1 MIPVLIGSAVLWG
14 MDTNEKIK
22 RANNFNSQAAAIA
35 EKAKN
40 EVESVSNAM
49 NNTLDLLGKTELGIM
64 TGNVEKFVS
73 LMSSIYDDFEFR
85 RNLTGLEKL
94 EQMGF
99 RRKVIEELQA
109 MTTKAVELGS
119 TPEIKKIGDTSFGA
133 VGLLGAGALAIG
145 LEVIVAPAMLL
156 YGMMKSDEATA
167 AFYEART
174 RLDEAHL
181 YEQRCL
187 NLCAL
192 FDAIKTRGRMLNKLL
207 NDLNSYLTP
216 AVDNMRTIVS
226 RLGYGLDN
234 YPEREYLGVYYAYQI
249 TNTVKIIIETPVVQ
263 NDWSINPAL
272 DQSIEI
278 GQKNVGLLKDAN

>member
-1 MIPVLIGSAVLWG
+1 MIPLLIGGAVLWG
-14 MDTNEKIK
+14 MDTNDKIK
-22 RANNFNSQAAAIA
+22 RANKFNAQATAIA
-35 EKAKN
+35 EQANRKT
-40 EVESVSNAM
+40 EVANNAM

-64 TGNVEKFVS
+64 TGNVENFVS
-73 LMSSIYDDFEFR
+73 LMSSIYEDFEFR

-109 MTTKAVELGS
+109 MTTKAAELGS
-119 TPEIKKIGDTSFGA
+119 APEIKKIGDASFGA
-133 VGLLGAGALAIG
+133 VGLLGAGALALG
-145 LEVIVAPAMLL
+145 LEVIAAPAMLL

-174 RLDEAHL
+174 RLDEAYL

-192 FDAIKTRGRMLNKLL
+192 FDAINTRGRMLNNLL

-216 AVDNMRTIVS
+216 AVNNMSEIVS
-226 RLGYGLDN
+226 KLGYGLDN
-234 YPEREYLGVYYAYQI
+234 YPEREFLGVYYAYQI

-278 GQKNVGLLKDAN
+278 GQKNVALLKDAN

>member
-1 MIPVLIGSAVLWG
+1 MIPLLIGGAVLWG
-14 MDTNEKIK
+14 LDTNEKIN
-22 RANNFNSQAAAIA
+22 RANSFNAQAAAIA
-35 EKAKN
+35 EKSKN
-40 EVESVSNAM
+40 DVEAVNNNM
-49 NNTLDLLGKTELGIM
+49 NKTLEKLGKIELEIM
-64 TGNVEKFVS
+64 SNNVEKFVS
-73 LMSSIYDDFEFR
+73 LMSSIYEDFEFR
-85 RNLTGLEKL
+85 RNLSGLEKL

-119 TPEIKKIGDTSFGA
+119 APEIKEIGNASFGA
-133 VGLLGAGALAIG
+133 VGLLGAGALSIG
-145 LEVIVAPAMLL
+145 FEVIAAPAMLL
-156 YGMMKSDEATA
+156 YTMMKSDEASA
-167 AFYEART
+167 AFYEAKT
-174 RLDEAHL
+174 RLDEAYL

-192 FDAIKTRGRMLNKLL
+192 FDAINTRGRMLNNLL

-216 AVDNMRTIVS
+216 AVNNMSEIVS
-226 RLGYGLDN
+226 RLGYGLDD

-272 DQSIEI
+272 DNSIRI
-278 GQKNVGLLKDAN
+278 GQKNVALLKDVN

>member
-1 MIPVLIGSAVLWG
+1 MIPLLISAAVIWG
-14 MDTNEKIK
+14 EDTNEKIK
-22 RANNFNSQAAAIA
+22 RANSFNSQAATIA

-40 EVESVSNAM
+40 DVEAVNNNM
-49 NNTLDLLGKTELGIM
+49 NKTLDMLGKTELEIM
-64 TGNVEKFVS
+64 SGNVKKFVS
-73 LMSSIYDDFEFR
+73 LMSSIYEDFEFR
-85 RNLTGLEKL
+85 RNLSGLEKL

-99 RRKVIEELQA
+99 KRKVIEELQT
-109 MTTKAVELGS
+109 MTNKAIELGS
-119 TPEIKKIGDTSFGA
+119 APEIKEIGNASFGA

-145 LEVIVAPAMLL
+145 LEVIAAPAMLL

-167 AFYEART
+167 AFYEAKT
-174 RLDEAHL
+174 RLDEAYL
-181 YEQRCL
+181 YEQKCL

-192 FDAIKTRGRMLNKLL
+192 FDAIDTRGRMLNNLL

-216 AVDNMRTIVS
+216 AVNNMREIVS
-226 RLGYGLDN
+226 RLSYGLDD

-278 GQKNVGLLKDAN
+278 GQKNVALLKDAD